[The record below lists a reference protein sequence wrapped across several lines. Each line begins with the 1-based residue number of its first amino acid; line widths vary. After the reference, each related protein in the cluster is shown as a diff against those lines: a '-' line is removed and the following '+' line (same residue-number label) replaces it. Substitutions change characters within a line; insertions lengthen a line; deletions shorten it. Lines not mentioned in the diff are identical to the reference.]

1 MAHSTRPQL
10 ASQPKMAAL
19 VRVEEMMDFDM
30 DSACS
35 SVAAPRTVQRHPASK
50 KWFAVIMD
58 VPENKLGLP
67 GAASID
73 ILNIRC
79 DPRMTGSLLAETG
92 FLPAYHMSKST
103 WISILLNGSAPDD
116 TIIPLLEFSYDSVAP
131 KRRKR

>member
-1 MAHSTRPQL
+1 MEEVQRSRIVRHIQ
-10 ASQPKMAAL
+10 ASFGTEPEHLWAQYPNY
-19 VRVEEMMDFDM
+19 VIF
-30 DSACS
+30 
-35 SVAAPRTVQRHPASK
+35 RHPASK
-50 KWFAVIMD
+50 KWFAAIMD

-67 GAASID
+67 GAASTD

-116 TIIPLLEFSYDSVAP
+116 TIIPLLEFSYDSVVP
-131 KRRKR
+131 KRRKH

>member
-1 MAHSTRPQL
+1 MNKAMEDARRSRI
-10 ASQPKMAAL
+10 
-19 VRVEEMMDFDM
+19 VRHIQARFGTEPEYLWAQYPNYIIF
-30 DSACS
+30 
-35 SVAAPRTVQRHPASK
+35 RHPASK